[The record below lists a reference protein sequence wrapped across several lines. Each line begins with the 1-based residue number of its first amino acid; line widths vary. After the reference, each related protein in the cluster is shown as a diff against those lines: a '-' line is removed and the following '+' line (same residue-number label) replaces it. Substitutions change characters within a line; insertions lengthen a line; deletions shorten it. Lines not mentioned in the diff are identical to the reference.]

1 MKWLFLENNF
11 VHVCGHR
18 GYSLAAPENSLS
30 ALEAAKEAGATTC
43 EIDIVLTKDEEIV
56 VCHDLSLERISNG
69 QGLIANT
76 TLADIR
82 KLDAGSWFSAEF
94 AGEPIPTLKEVLE
107 YSKGNLGLVIEIK
120 ERQHVDKLIE
130 KLGGLLGETGML
142 DEVIIISFDHPVL
155 VQVKRLIPNVRTE
168 GITHARH
175 FNPVRLA
182 KDAKLDSLS
191 IEVDMFHPDDARALH
206 AAGVA
211 IRCHLPR
218 PDELTFYKNLGLDI
232 EPHVGEWLAK
242 GLIDSL
248 SGDDVTFLKRMVT
261 AYQRDVELSPTL
273 SQTQ

>member
-1 MKWLFLENNF
+1 MKWLFSENNF

-69 QGLIANT
+69 HGLIANK
-76 TLADIR
+76 TLAEIQS
-82 KLDAGSWFSAEF
+82 LDAGSWFGEEF
-94 AGEPIPTLKEVLE
+94 AGEPIPTLRETLE
-107 YSKGNLGLVIEIK
+107 YARNNLGLVIEIK
-120 ERQHVDKLIE
+120 ERQRVDKLIE
-130 KLGGLLGETGML
+130 KLGGLLEETAML
-142 DEVIIISFDHPVL
+142 EDVIIISFDHPVL
-155 VQVKRLIPNVRTE
+155 VRVKERILNIRTE

-175 FNPVRLA
+175 INPVRLA

-191 IEVDMFHPDDARALH
+191 TEVDMFHPNDAKALH
-206 AAGVA
+206 EAGIA

-218 PDELTFYKNLGLDI
+218 PDELAFYKSLGLDI
-232 EPHVGEWLAK
+232 EAQVGEWLAK

-248 SGDDVTFLKRMVT
+248 SGDDVAFLKSLVDKYALVADKTVT
-261 AYQRDVELSPTL
+261 LR
-273 SQTQ
+273 

>member
-1 MKWLFLENNF
+1 MKWLFSDNRF

-18 GYSLAAPENSLS
+18 GYSMVAPENSLS
-30 ALEAAKEAGATTC
+30 ALEAAKNAGGTTC

-56 VCHDLSLERISNG
+56 VCHDLHLERISNG
-69 QGLIANT
+69 HGLIANT
-76 TLADIR
+76 TLEEIR
-82 KLDAGSWFSAEF
+82 KLDGGSWFSKEF
-94 AGEPIPTLKEVLE
+94 ANEPIPTLREALE

-120 ERQHVDKLIE
+120 ERQRVDKLIE
-130 KLGGLLGETGML
+130 KLGELLEETNML
-142 DEVIIISFDHPVL
+142 EDVIIISFEHPVL
-155 VQVKRLIPNVRTE
+155 VRVKERIPNIRTE

-175 FNPVRLA
+175 VNPVRLA

-218 PDELTFYKNLGLDI
+218 PDELAFYKNLGLDI
-232 EPHVGEWLAK
+232 EPQVGEWLAK

-248 SGDDVTFLKRMVT
+248 SGDDVAFLKRMVT
-261 AYQRDVELSPTL
+261 TYQRKAVS
-273 SQTQ
+273 S

>member
-1 MKWLFLENNF
+1 MKWRFSENNF

-69 QGLIANT
+69 HGLIANK
-76 TLADIR
+76 TLAEIQS
-82 KLDAGSWFSAEF
+82 LDAGSWFGEDF
-94 AGEPIPTLKEVLE
+94 ADEPIPTLRETLE
-107 YSKGNLGLVIEIK
+107 YAKGNLGLVIEIK
-120 ERQHVDKLIE
+120 ERQRIDKLIE
-130 KLGGLLGETGML
+130 KLDELLEETKML
-142 DEVIIISFDHPVL
+142 EEVIIISFDHPVL
-155 VQVKRLIPNVRTE
+155 VRVKKRIPNIRTE

-175 FNPVRLA
+175 VNPVRLA

-206 AAGVA
+206 DAGVA
-211 IRCHLPR
+211 LRCHLPP
-218 PDELTFYKNLGLDI
+218 PDELTFYKSLGIDI
-232 EPHVGEWLAK
+232 EAQVGDWLAN

-248 SGDDVTFLKRMVT
+248 SGDDVTFLKRVVM
-261 AYQRDVELSPTL
+261 AYQRETVST
-273 SQTQ
+273 

>member
-1 MKWLFLENNF
+1 MKWLFSENNF

-69 QGLIANT
+69 YGLIANK
-76 TLADIR
+76 TLAEIQS
-82 KLDAGSWFSAEF
+82 LDAGSWFSEDF
-94 AGEPIPTLKEVLE
+94 ADEPIPTLRETLE
-107 YSKGNLGLVIEIK
+107 YARGTLGLVIEIK
-120 ERQHVDKLIE
+120 ERQRVDKLIE

-142 DEVIIISFDHPVL
+142 EEVIIISFDHPVL
-155 VQVKRLIPNVRTE
+155 VRVKKRIPKIRTE

-175 FNPVRLA
+175 VNPVRLA

-206 AAGVA
+206 DAGVA

-218 PDELTFYKNLGLDI
+218 PDELAFYKNLGLDL
-232 EPHVGEWLAK
+232 EPQIGEWLAN

-248 SGDDVTFLKRMVT
+248 SGDDVAFLKRVVA
-261 AYQRDVELSPTL
+261 AYQRETVST
-273 SQTQ
+273 